1 MGTTQRRENQVPEAR
16 NDFLFSKK
24 KWWFAFCFFI
34 FDDFF
39 HEKTQGR
46 GRGTTAGTYFAKI
59 NDLGFT
65 ALQTLVFLNSLPP
78 EVKLRTQKCC
88 RSHLTK

>member
-1 MGTTQRRENQVPEAR
+1 MLEMISFFQ
-16 NDFLFSKK
+16 KK
-24 KWWFAFCFFI
+24 SGGLPFAFFF
-34 FDDFF
+34 DNFF